1 IRMQP
6 FLSRP
11 PGKCSTKIAYDGFPG
26 RSSVGVSSRFGID
39 GTPSRMDT
47 RHIPAAK
54 FEQLCDGNPLWHV
67 SRDITT
73 VDAIHT
79 VFSQAFGCK
88 EAHELVRKQNVHIR
102 RQNEGRFCAAD
113 TRILCPHLIESQ
125 LVRMFKSL
133 MDFSRYLNNP
143 HRGTPRLRPSS
154 CLRKLG
160 MVRRRIPFDTNK

>member
-1 IRMQP
+1 MQP

-26 RSSVGVSSRFGID
+26 GSSVGESSRFGID
-39 GTPSRMDT
+39 EPPSRMDT

-79 VFSQAFGCK
+79 VLSQAFGCK
-88 EAHELVRKQNVHIR
+88 EAHELFRKQNVHIR
-102 RQNEGRFCAAD
+102 RQNEGHTRAAA
-113 TRILCPHLIESQ
+113 TSILGPHLIDTQ
-125 LVRMFKSL
+125 LFRMFK
-133 MDFSRYLNNP
+133 
-143 HRGTPRLRPSS
+143 
-154 CLRKLG
+154 
-160 MVRRRIPFDTNK
+160 